1 MRKTYQRFVK
11 IIFLYLWEIHLKDLW
26 LALSPSSQ
34 PLILASADRNKRPIC
49 GFVDFHRI
57 YNFLPSFVFNLF
69 QCTLS
74 TFGLLV
80 GWGIEHLMVL
90 KTYSSILIQEKS
102 CDKKN
107 FFRFVNFHEIYNFL
121 SLSHSENAFL
131 LQSFNRFTNSSAAVS
146 WVFSWKSENLHFQ
159 CKMFWDQTRCSPW
172 PWGGNFI
179 FFNPIFQE
187 ASFPPKMHRTAKKGC
202 FESKHKMHRSSLK
215 NMTLEKYFFQI
226 QTWRKP
232 LLFLMDAHNH
242 IKNSFESKYTLHS
255 WI

>member
-1 MRKTYQRFVK
+1 MNFYE
-11 IIFLYLWEIHLKDLW
+11 IF
-26 LALSPSSQ
+26 
-34 PLILASADRNKRPIC
+34 
-49 GFVDFHRI
+49 
-57 YNFLPSFVFNLF
+57 NFLP
-69 QCTLS
+69 LS
-74 TFGLLV
+74 
-80 GWGIEHLMVL
+80 
-90 KTYSSILIQEKS
+90 Y
-102 CDKKN
+102 
-107 FFRFVNFHEIYNFL
+107 
-121 SLSHSENAFL
+121 SENAFL
-131 LQSFNRFTNSSAAVS
+131 LQSFNRFTNSSAEDAVS

-187 ASFPPKMHRTAKKGC
+187 ASFPPKMHQTAKKGC

-242 IKNSFESKYTLHS
+242 IKKALNQNTHCIAESKNLKGRLGLRSADIILKIWLITVDLDY
-255 WI
+255 IGQI